1 MAGTAS
7 LKVVTVL
14 KVCEDGAP
22 STIAPPLKASAN
34 ESLVVLDRA
43 VVNGAPHYWAI
54 NRRGLFGVI
63 PVAAVRVAGSGM
75 LLLLLL
81 KKKKKK
87 ELKKRPIQM
96 HRTLC
101 GCARVVCWRCC

>member
-1 MAGTAS
+1 MWMILVHCLSKSNFEHRVLSQRMAGTAS
-7 LKVVTVL
+7 LKVVTVI
-14 KVCEDGAP
+14 KACEDGAP

-63 PVAAVRVAGSGM
+63 PVAAVRVAGSG
-75 LLLLLL
+75 
-81 KKKKKK
+81 
-87 ELKKRPIQM
+87 
-96 HRTLC
+96 
-101 GCARVVCWRCC
+101 AF